1 LKQSSDYYL
10 SESQL
15 NALGY
20 RLLGMK
26 KVREAIEV
34 FKLNAETYQQS
45 ANVYDSLAEAY
56 MIKSWPRGIT
66 RGQSS

>member
-1 LKQSSDYYL
+1 
-10 SESQL
+10 
-15 NALGY
+15 
-20 RLLGMK
+20 MK

-56 MIKSWPRGIT
+56 MIDGDKELAT
-66 RGQSS
+66 RNYQRAVELNPQNSNAIEMLKKLRAQ